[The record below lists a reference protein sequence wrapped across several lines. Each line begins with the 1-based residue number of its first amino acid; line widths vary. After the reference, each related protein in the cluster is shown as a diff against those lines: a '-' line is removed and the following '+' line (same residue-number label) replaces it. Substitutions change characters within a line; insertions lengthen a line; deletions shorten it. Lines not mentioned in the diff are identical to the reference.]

1 MALFFLKHFLL
12 TFKIT
17 NRTILFVFICLQ
29 LILNTFPAFAEV
41 QPKKYTAKPLSVS
54 INIDGAPNEAA
65 WSSANIADNFI
76 QLDPVEGA
84 QATQR
89 SEVKVLYDNNA
100 VYFSAVLYD
109 SHPESILHQLGNRDE
124 SGDLNSDFFRIGID
138 PYNIRQGGY
147 VFEVSASGVQSE
159 SFDDNLTFDAVWESK
174 TMLTAEGWSLEIRI
188 PYSALRFPPKTEQLW
203 GIQFA
208 RLIRRNREY
217 DQWSLTPKDV
227 SNRMLYWGTMD
238 GINNITPPLRL
249 SLTPYLSVY
258 SERSP
263 SGTDGK
269 NTLYENSYSYSGG
282 ADIKYGINESFTLDM
297 TLLPDFSQ
305 VQSDN
310 KIKNLS
316 AFETIYSENRPF
328 FKEGTSL
335 FSKGGLFYSRRIG
348 KTPELF
354 YDVSNSLKE
363 GEVLEDN
370 PDKVKLLNA
379 TKISGRTTKGLG
391 IGILN
396 AVTNNTYATIKQ
408 SNGDRK
414 KILTEPLTNYNLFIF
429 DQQLKNNSQ
438 IYLVNS
444 NVMRD
449 GKSRDANVTK
459 GQVRLENKK
468 HQYSLLGQ
476 YSESHIFEWEG
487 DKKKNVSGS
496 SYLFRADKI
505 IGKSQ
510 YGASYEAVNKSYNKN
525 DLSYVFYN
533 DFSQFDCYYSYNEF
547 NPFWKYFKQGS
558 INFFVNRG
566 GSISREN
573 ELVNFTSGFNF
584 FLLFNNNWSIF
595 ADMGVSP
602 IEGKDYYEP
611 RIENKYYLNPTGIF
625 GSINI
630 TTNYNKRL
638 AFDFG
643 GRHSHYKTVDGND
656 NFGYYLNPR
665 IRFSD
670 HFSMQISNQ
679 YDKNNDEIGFA
690 TITSSDTSVFGKRDV
705 ITLENSLTSNYIF
718 KNDMSLSCSMRHY
731 WSNGK
736 YSKFYQLNTTGRLDY
751 FTQNDLQAYDFNSN
765 YFTIDLVYN
774 WQFAPGSSFLV
785 TYKNLIY
792 SDSGNNSKN
801 YFDNLKETF
810 SGPQTN
816 SISLKVLYY
825 LDYQNLVRSKKSF
838 DKNLK

>member
-1 MALFFLKHFLL
+1 M
-12 TFKIT
+12 
-17 NRTILFVFICLQ
+17 Q
-29 LILNTFPAFAEV
+29 LMLINFSAFAEV
-41 QPKKYTAKPLSVS
+41 QPKKYTAKPLSS
-54 INIDGAPNEAA
+54 AIKIDGTPNEPA
-65 WSSANIADNFI
+65 WNSANVAENFI

-84 QATQR
+84 QASQR
-89 SEVKVLYDNNA
+89 TEVKVLYDNNA
-100 VYFSAVLYD
+100 VYFSAILYD
-109 SHPESILHQLGNRDE
+109 SHPDSILHQLGNRDE

-174 TMLTAEGWSLEIRI
+174 TMLTTEGWSLEIRI

-227 SNRMLYWGTMD
+227 SNRMLFWGTMD

-249 SLTPYLSVY
+249 SLTPYLSFY

-263 SGTDGK
+263 SGADGK

-310 KIKNLS
+310 KVKNLS
-316 AFETIYSENRPF
+316 AFETIYSERRPF

-348 KTPELF
+348 KTPNLF
-354 YDVSNSLKE
+354 YSVSNSLNE
-363 GEVLEDN
+363 GDVLEDN

-379 TKISGRTTKGLG
+379 TKISGRTNKGLG
-391 IGILN
+391 IGLLN
-396 AVTNNTYATIKQ
+396 AITNNTYATIKR
-408 SNGDRK
+408 SNGERE
-414 KILTEPLTNYNLFIF
+414 KILTEPLTNYNLIIF

-510 YGASYEAVNKSYNKN
+510 YGISYDASDKTYNKN
-525 DLSYVFYN
+525 DLSYFFYN
-533 DFSQFDCYYSYNEF
+533 DYSQLNSYYSYNEF
-547 NPFWKYFKQGS
+547 NPFWKHFKQGS
-558 INFFVNRG
+558 ISFYANRSG
-566 GSISREN
+566 KISRKN
-573 ELVNFTSGFNF
+573 ELTDLSGGFNF
-584 FLLFNNNWSIF
+584 FLLFNSNWSIY
-595 ADMGVSP
+595 ADMGFNP
-602 IEGKDYYEP
+602 IEVKNYFEP
-611 RIENKYYLNPTGIF
+611 RIEDKYYLNPTGIY
-625 GSINI
+625 GSINF

-643 GRHSHYKTVDGND
+643 GRTSHFRSLDGND
-656 NFGYYLNPR
+656 NYGYYINPR

-670 HFSMQISNQ
+670 HFSMQAGNQ
-679 YDKNNDEIGFA
+679 YDKNKSEIGFA
-690 TITSSDTSVFGKRDV
+690 TLAGSDTSVFGKRDV
-705 ITLENSLTSNYIF
+705 VTLENSLTSNYIF
-718 KNDMSLSCSMRHY
+718 KNDMSLSCSIRHY

-736 YSKFYQLNTTGRLDY
+736 YNKFYQLNTLGKLDDY
-751 FTQNDLQAYDFNSN
+751 SQNDMQAYDFNSN

-785 TYKNLIY
+785 TYKNLIV
-792 SDSGNNSKN
+792 SESGYNAVN
-801 YFDNLKETF
+801 YFSNLKETF
-810 SGPQTN
+810 SSPQTN
-816 SISLKVLYY
+816 SVSLKVLYY
-825 LDYQNLVRSKKSF
+825 LDYQSLVKNKKRS